1 MAIKKVAPTPEPI
14 PEPKNREPYLSV
26 LRSLDAAMEGTGGA
40 PLTAEQICTMTVDEL
55 FELLGPNNIHFV
67 ISDEA

>member
-1 MAIKKVAPTPEPI
+1 MAPKKTAPAPEPI
-14 PEPKNREPYLSV
+14 PEPKSREPYLSV

-55 FELLGPNNIHFV
+55 FELLGPNDIRFA
-67 ISDEA
+67 ISEA